1 MNFFSFNFPLRE
13 YFFCI
18 SPAPTPHKFSNG
30 PSLRIDFAYLHC
42 TTNLYV
48 HYSAATCQY
57 PKDDR
62 LTAVQL

>member
-1 MNFFSFNFPLRE
+1 MNFIFDNP
-13 YFFCI
+13 
-18 SPAPTPHKFSNG
+18 PPPPPNKFSNG

-48 HYSAATCQY
+48 YYSAATCQY